1 MAATEKVPAIYAK
14 VNEIRKR
21 VGRIAKNGTGP
32 QTQGSYKF
40 LAVDDI
46 LEAVKPLE
54 DELGVISYPVHHE
67 VHFHYNQ
74 ASDKGDGRVPR
85 ENVQGLVDFTF
96 RYVAVEDGSYID
108 VSVPGEGI
116 DSQDKAVR
124 KSTTQ
129 AQKIANILLY
139 NIITGEE
146 DPDAQDGGAAA
157 QNAPVQQT
165 PAQRTLDK
173 ARTPKPAPKQAA
185 GAKTNARD
193 KIRTDYLEPGKVTK
207 EAVNAAIEA
216 KKQAGEADPVG
227 AVLADLESGALK

>member
-1 MAATEKVPAIYAK
+1 MATTDKVPAIYGK
-14 VNEIRKR
+14 VNEIRKK

-40 LAVDDI
+40 LAIDDI

-67 VHFHYNQ
+67 VTFHYNT
-74 ASDKGDGRVPR
+74 AADKNDGRVPR

-96 RYVAVEDGSYID
+96 RYVAAEDGSHID

-116 DSQDKAVR
+116 DSQDKATR
-124 KSTTQ
+124 KATTQ

-146 DPDAQDGGAAA
+146 DPDSQDGGAAA
-157 QNAPVQQT
+157 QNEPAGQS
-165 PAQRTLDK
+165 PAQRQIDK
-173 ARTPKPAPKQAA
+173 ARAATPAA
-185 GAKTNARD
+185 KGNSELEDLKKKVRD
-193 KIRTDYLEPGKVTK
+193 AIESGTVTREQVVTK
-207 EAVNAAIEA
+207 QTEIKEAT
-216 KKQAGEADPVG
+216 KKTG
-227 AVLADLESGALK
+227 LDLQQELVKALGV